1 MTAATLDMFGAP
13 EEATTKWGV
22 LFSAKTDEWPTPQDV
37 VDEWARRVGPFT
49 LDVAAT
55 ALTSKAHHFFTK
67 EHDGLAANWAAHVW
81 WCERCRREVLHEV
94 RRSEAENARVL
105 RPEEGDAGWPD
116 LVVSGM
122 HSRESSSPTGS
133 AATRPRRGRARQ
145 RGKTSIRCDSEGPRV
160 ETGVGAG
167 AEPQAQVEDV
177 SLQPSSVGAVQASVG
192 SSVRVLRSNSEEAHD
207 RPRDSALR
215 PDDAGDSAI
224 ERCSCL
230 RCLQQEQ
237 GQAERAGLRI
247 AGKVRCDCGLPA
259 VRRRH
264 VAWAN
269 VPYSNVEP
277 FVAKAI
283 AESARGATVVM
294 LLPARTDT
302 RWFHLVLAVQ
312 DRAELWFLRGRLRF
326 GDAKN
331 SAPFPSMVVVFRP
344 RRK

>member
-49 LDVAAT
+49 LDVAAD
-55 ALTSKAHHFFTK
+55 AKNAKAARFYTL
-67 EHDGLAANWAAHVW
+67 ERDGLAQDW
-81 WCERCRREVLHEV
+81 LK
-94 RRSEAENARVL
+94 
-105 RPEEGDAGWPD
+105 DAG
-116 LVVSGM
+116 G
-122 HSRESSSPTGS
+122 
-133 AATRPRRGRARQ
+133 
-145 RGKTSIRCDSEGPRV
+145 
-160 ETGVGAG
+160 GAIWIN
-167 AEPQAQVEDV
+167 P
-177 SLQPSSVGAVQASVG
+177 
-192 SSVRVLRSNSEEAHD
+192 
-207 RPRDSALR
+207 
-215 PDDAGDSAI
+215 
-224 ERCSCL
+224 
-230 RCLQQEQ
+230 
-237 GQAERAGLRI
+237 
-247 AGKVRCDCGLPA
+247 
-259 VRRRH
+259 
-264 VAWAN
+264 
-269 VPYSNVEP
+269 PYSDVEP